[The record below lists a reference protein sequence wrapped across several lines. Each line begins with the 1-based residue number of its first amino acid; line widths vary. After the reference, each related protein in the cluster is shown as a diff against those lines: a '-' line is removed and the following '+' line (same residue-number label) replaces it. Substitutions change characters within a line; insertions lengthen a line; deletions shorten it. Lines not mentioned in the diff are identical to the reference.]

1 MMPKS
6 RFYFQTR
13 TVIWLQS
20 AALLLSSLNGN
31 MSWYRC
37 KRFSAA
43 AGKRQ
48 GSNPRRRSYSCWCC
62 SLALPC
68 AGPVFSILPS
78 SQRRLRETQLA
89 TNYSADT
96 PPHQY
101 VNMVLV
107 RPLRRRLLRAFEL
120 LKWSL
125 SVSHTPQPSAR
136 LEAERSRP
144 RPPANHHHP
153 FSTHQTQI
161 K

>member
-1 MMPKS
+1 MPKS

-89 TNYSADT
+89 TNYSGDT
-96 PPHQY
+96 LPHQHGAG
-101 VNMVLV
+101 LHTAASIV
-107 RPLRRRLLRAFEL
+107 RPSEL
-120 LKWSL
+120 KKL
-125 SVSHTPQPSAR
+125 SVCLSRATSLCSRLSAHVGKAAAQSRTNHRRPS
-136 LEAERSRP
+136 LQNP
-144 RPPANHHHP
+144 
-153 FSTHQTQI
+153 
-161 K
+161 